1 MCYIGNYS
9 FICIRK
15 IKTMLIQ
22 KIVRLLAV
30 CLLFPFVMNAQVTTS
45 SMSGTVRTSKGEPLV
60 GATVTAT
67 HVPTG
72 SVYRVTARNNGQFNI
87 YNMTPGGPYTVTIS
101 FVGFEQS
108 KRDDIFLSLG
118 ENSNQEFSMR
128 EAGTTLTEVVVG
140 ARRGT
145 PPAGKGGSETFIGR
159 DKMAN
164 LPTVGRNISDFLSLT
179 PQVKITGD
187 GGISIAGQNNR
198 YNSFYI
204 DGAVNNDVFGL
215 AASGTNG
222 GQANI
227 PPISIDAIDQFQ
239 VIVSPYDASIGNF
252 TGGGINAI
260 TKSGTNDFRGSVW
273 YIFRNEDLAGKSPV
287 PVQKAGSPAIYE
299 RLRLTKFRNQNKGFS
314 IGGPIVKNKLFFF
327 LLGEKREDERPQP
340 FNIADYRGANNLD
353 SVSKLVSF
361 LKNTYQYDA
370 GEFLNIPELVNAEWI
385 TAKLDWNINSNHRLS
400 LSHRYT
406 GGERYNTS
414 SSSST
419 TINFF
424 NNGYI
429 FPNRTNS
436 TSLELRSSFNKGA
449 SNRLLVTL
457 SKVSDDRNPI
467 GQPFPRVTINDGP
480 GTLVFGTENFSA
492 ANLLKQQNVSIF
504 NAFKFYAGKHVIT
517 IGTDNEVNN
526 SLNVFIRDYFGTY
539 TFNSLNDFITGAKPR
554 RYQRSFSLLDDN
566 TGEANTNAAA
576 KFKSLKIAFFLNDE
590 IKVNNNFTLN
600 LGIRAD
606 RTEFL
611 TKPLE
616 DRFLNDTGLAKIA
629 QYYDLKGARSGQ
641 IATPKWALSP
651 RIGFTYR
658 LDDEDIV
665 IRGGLGMFTGR
676 IPLVWPGGVYNQN
689 GVAIGGIDL
698 NPPTAT
704 QNITFRPDPLNQYT
718 SDDFGINLA
727 NARGQVDLIS
737 RDFRLPKLFRTSM
750 AIDKR
755 LGQGWTLTIEGI
767 YSKNINEI
775 EYTNVN
781 ILPPAGKSVGPDA
794 RNVYGPGGS
803 VRIPMRSTGAN
814 PYPGNIFLLSNNDGR
829 KGYSYSLSAVIDKAF
844 RNGFAINASYTWGHS
859 KVLNEGTSSQN
870 NSQWRF
876 METVNGRNFME
887 LTRSD
892 FDLGHRI
899 YAYVSKEFQYA
910 NNAMATSITVTYNGQ
925 SGAPFSYVYRN
936 SPVGDDGPTSSND
949 LIYVPTQGDLATMTF
964 LPNTVNNVT
973 YSAAQ
978 QKELL
983 NQFIEGDKY
992 LRKRRGQF
1000 AERNGARQP
1009 FTHII
1014 NLTLEQ
1020 KFRVKLDKRRVEFSV
1035 RYDVFNFTNLLNKDW
1050 GRTWFL
1056 SNDNFP
1062 LITFASFVSNTNL
1075 TPQYR
1080 YSPVNGTPYSVS
1092 TSPEP
1097 RLSARWVSQL
1107 TFRVNF

>member
-1 MCYIGNYS
+1 
-9 FICIRK
+9 
-15 IKTMLIQ
+15 MLIQ
-22 KIVRLLAV
+22 KIARLVAA
-30 CLLFPFVMNAQVTTS
+30 LLVFPLVMQAQVTTS
-45 SMSGTVRTSKGEPLV
+45 SMSGSAKTDKGEALV

-72 SVYRVTARNNGQFNI
+72 TTYRVSTRNGGVFNI
-87 YNMTPGGPYTVTIS
+87 YNMAPGGPYTVTIS
-101 FVGFEQS
+101 FVGFEQG
-108 KRDDIFLSLG
+108 KKENVFLSLG
-118 ENSNQEFSMR
+118 ENSTQDFTMGQT
-128 EAGTTLTEVVVG
+128 GTTLTEVVVG

-164 LPTVGRNISDFLSLT
+164 IPTVGRNISDFLSYT
-179 PQVKITGD
+179 PQAKITGD

-227 PPISIDAIDQFQ
+227 SPISIDAIDQFQ
-239 VIVSPYDASIGNF
+239 VIISPYDASIGNF

-260 TKSGTNDFRGSVW
+260 TKSGTNDFKGSVW
-273 YIFRNEDLAGKSPV
+273 YIFRNEDMAGKSPV
-287 PVQKAGSPAIYE
+287 AQVKAGSPSVLE
-299 RLRLTKFRNQNKGFS
+299 RTRLNKFENKRYGFS
-314 IGGPIVKNKLFFF
+314 LGGPIVKNKLFFF
-327 LLGEKREDERPQP
+327 ILGETQDDKRPQP
-340 FNIADYRGANNLD
+340 FNFSEYRGTATLD
-353 SVSKLVSF
+353 SVSRLTNFLRSAYNYDPGSF
-361 LKNTYQYDA
+361 LDN
-370 GEFLNIPELVNAEWI
+370 PELVEADWL

-400 LSHRYT
+400 LSHRYNE
-406 GGERYNTS
+406 GQRYNTS
-414 SSSST
+414 ASSGT

-429 FPNRTNS
+429 FPTKTNS
-436 TSLELRSSFNKGA
+436 TSLELKSNFARGA
-449 SNRLLVTL
+449 NNRLLITL
-457 SKVSDDRNPI
+457 SKVLDDRNPI
-467 GQPFPRVTINDGP
+467 GSPFPRVTINDGA
-480 GTLVFGTENFSA
+480 GTMVFGTENFSA
-492 ANLLKQQNVSIF
+492 ANLLEQQNISIF

-517 IGTDNEVNN
+517 LGTDNEVNK

-539 TFNSLNDFITGAKPR
+539 LYNNLNEFVTGAKPR

-566 TGEANTNAAA
+566 TGEANTSAAA
-576 KFKSLKIAFFLNDE
+576 KFKSLKIAFFVNDE
-590 IKVNNNFTLN
+590 IKVSEKFTVN
-600 LGIRAD
+600 LGLRAD

-611 TKPLE
+611 TKPRE
-616 DRFLNDTGLAKIA
+616 DQFLNDTGLARIA

-641 IATPKWALSP
+641 IPTPKWALSP
-651 RIGFTYR
+651 RVGFTYR
-658 LDDEDIV
+658 LDDENIV

-689 GVAIGGIDL
+689 GVSIGGIDL

-704 QNITFRPDPLNQYT
+704 QNIVFRPDPLDQYT
-718 SDDFGINLA
+718 SEDFGINLA
-727 NARGQVDLIS
+727 NARGQVDLIAE
-737 RDFRLPKLFRTSM
+737 DFRLPKLFRTSLAM
-750 AIDKR
+750 DKR
-755 LGQGWTLTIEGI
+755 LGKGWTVTIEGI

-781 ILPPAGKSVGPDA
+781 ILPPTGKSLGPDV
-794 RNVYGPGGS
+794 RNVYGVSGFT
-803 VRIPMRSTGAN
+803 RIPMRSTGAN

-829 KGYSYSLSAVIDKAF
+829 KGYSYNFTFTVDKAF
-844 RNGFAINASYTWGHS
+844 RNGFAFNANYTYGHS
-859 KVLNEGTSSQN
+859 MVLNEGTSSQN

-899 YAYVSKEFQYA
+899 NAYISKEFQYA
-910 NNAMATSITVTYNGQ
+910 NDNLATTITFTYNGQ
-925 SGAPFSYVYRN
+925 SGSPFSYVYRN
-936 SPVGDDGPTSSND
+936 SPVADDGTASSND
-949 LIYVPTQGDLATMTF
+949 LIYVPTEADLANMTF
-964 LPNTVNNVT
+964 LANTVNGVT

-978 QKELL
+978 QKQLL
-983 NQFIEGDKY
+983 NEYIAGDKY

-1014 NLTLEQ
+1014 NMSLEQ
-1020 KFRVKLDKRRVEFSV
+1020 KFRVKLSSRRVEFSV
-1035 RYDVFNFTNLLNKDW
+1035 RYDIFNFTNLLNKDW

-1056 SNDNFP
+1056 ANDNFP
-1062 LITFASFVSNTNL
+1062 LINFAGFVSASNL

-1097 RLSARWVSQL
+1097 RLSARWLSQL
-1107 TFRVNF
+1107 TLRLNF